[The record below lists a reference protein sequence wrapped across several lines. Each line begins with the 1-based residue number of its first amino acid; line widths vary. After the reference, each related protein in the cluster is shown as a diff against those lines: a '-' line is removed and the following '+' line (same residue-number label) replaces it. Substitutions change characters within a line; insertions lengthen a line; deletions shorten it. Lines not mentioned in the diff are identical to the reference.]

1 MASRAPRFLL
11 GYLKWFIVPV
21 CVGLLGYYVVGP
33 RLSQMNS
40 PLLKNI
46 DKLKPMVGASASEPG
61 KGEAVPVL
69 PDEPKKKL
77 PDPQVQ
83 VSVGKSK

>member
-46 DKLKPMVGASASEPG
+46 DKLKPMVGGSASEPG
-61 KGEAVPVL
+61 KTETVPEL
-69 PDEPKKKL
+69 PKEPKKNR
-77 PDPQVQ
+77 PDPDVK
-83 VSVGKSK
+83 VSVKK

>member
-21 CVGLLGYYVVGP
+21 CVGLLGYYIVGP

-40 PLLKNI
+40 PILKNI
-46 DKLKPMVGASASEPG
+46 DKLKPMVGGPAVEPG
-61 KGEAVPVL
+61 KNSTTTEL
-69 PDEPKKKL
+69 PEEPKKNKPA
-77 PDPQVQ
+77 PDVK
-83 VSVGKSK
+83 VSVH